1 MADDIDFYFSF
12 GSPPGYFASTAIDGL
27 AARHGR
33 GVRWR
38 PVDLREVFAEEGLK
52 PTVAYPRKGAY
63 HRRDWARTARLHG
76 IPFAGRPEVAVS
88 PSQPVAVVH
97 YWLADRVGAAAAR
110 AFARRAFHAFFVE
123 QRGLGEPAVLAE
135 LVDAVGGDG
144 TAVAGVLDDPVR
156 AERVAAASRAAA
168 EAGVFG
174 SPYVVVDGE
183 PFWGFD
189 RFDQV
194 ERWLATRGW

>member
-33 GVRWR
+33 RVRWR

-76 IPFAGRPEVAVS
+76 IPFAGRPEVAVG
-88 PSQPVAVVH
+88 PSQPVAVVY
-97 YWLADRVGAAAAR
+97 YWLADGVGADPAR

-123 QRGLGEPAVLAE
+123 QRAVGEPAMLAE
-135 LVDAVGGDG
+135 LVDALGGDG
-144 TAVAGVLDDPVR
+144 AAVPAVLDDRAR
-156 AERVAAASRAAA
+156 AERVAMASRAAA

-189 RFDQV
+189 RLDQV
-194 ERWLATRGW
+194 ERWLATGGW